1 MFSQSVCPS
10 LEGLFLDT
18 KFFHI
23 MLGPMRFFLS
33 DSFFLPKFFFR
44 RNSNAKSTHDRF
56 FIFHGILGMMA
67 ALVTNFPGKPVRFSA
82 ILGLFTRTFYAD
94 FDHIFSV
101 ANFTKKYHTWIFGI
115 LIFILLVITFLSG
128 FQESRSEMLSE
139 QKIPNIALTMHFVLY
154 NLVSS
159 GMIFT
164 GLIDA
169 TKYNCC
175 HQEIYNYLD
184 NISMFVFGKE
194 GF

>member
-1 MFSQSVCPS
+1 M
-10 LEGLFLDT
+10 
-18 KFFHI
+18 
-23 MLGPMRFFLS
+23 
-33 DSFFLPKFFFR
+33 
-44 RNSNAKSTHDRF
+44 
-56 FIFHGILGMMA
+56 
-67 ALVTNFPGKPVRFSA
+67 
-82 ILGLFTRTFYAD
+82 
-94 FDHIFSV
+94 

-139 QKIPNIALTMHFVLY
+139 QKVPNIALTMHFVLY
-154 NLVSS
+154 SLVSR
-159 GMIFT
+159 GMIFA

-194 GF
+194 GFYFEKNLTKYIFYIKINSSLFQFL